1 MKPPAFDLVIAQD
14 LTEVLGHLSRK
25 PGQAKILAGGQSL
38 MPMLN
43 MRLVTPSLLI
53 DISRISELSYIRRN
67 DRFIEVGAATTQ
79 RDLLSWPE
87 LDTSLP
93 LLALAIPH
101 IGHFQTRNRGTV
113 CGSICHADPSSELP
127 LSLAVLAGEVVLR
140 RGRRERVLS
149 AAEFQSGM
157 LSNAAGPDE
166 MVVAVRFPVASA
178 EQGFAFHEVARRHGD
193 FAVVALAAVATSGKV
208 RLGAGGL
215 ADTPTVREFAE
226 LSDTSLDRDLNDFA
240 WDLGGADDIHATAR
254 YRREMVRRL
263 GKTVIREA
271 LHAADRQR

>member
-43 MRLVTPSLLI
+43 MRLVAPSLLI

-87 LDTSLP
+87 LDTALP

-178 EQGFAFHEVARRHGD
+178 EQGFAFREVARRHGD
-193 FAVVALAAVATSGKV
+193 FAVVALAAVATPGKV

-254 YRREMVRRL
+254 YRREIVRRL

>member
-1 MKPPAFDLVIAQD
+1 MKPPAFDLVIAESLRD
-14 LTEVLGHLSRK
+14 ALDHLGRS
-25 PGQAKILAGGQSL
+25 GSSAKILAGGQSL

-43 MRLVTPSLLI
+43 MRLVTPLVVI
-53 DISRISELSYIRRN
+53 DISRIAELSYIRRS
-67 DRFIEVGAATTQ
+67 DRHVEIGAATTQ
-79 RDLLSWPE
+79 RELHAWPDLR
-87 LDTSLP
+87 TALP

-127 LSLAVLAGEVVLR
+127 LSLATLNGEVVLR

-149 AAEFQSGM
+149 ADAFQSGM

-166 MVVAVRFPVASA
+166 MVVAVRFPVAHPG
-178 EQGFAFHEVARRHGD
+178 QGFAFREVARRHGD
-193 FAVVALAAVATSGKV
+193 FAVVALAAMASNGKA
-208 RLGAGGL
+208 RLGVGGL
-215 ADTPTVREFAE
+215 SDKPTIREFNDFTDSE
-226 LSDTSLDRDLNDFA
+226 LDRDLNDFA

-271 LHAADRQR
+271 LHAADR